1 MTSVTSRRSGR
12 FRTSVLGVALL
23 GLVLTAC
30 GGGETADVG
39 LASLESDSTVTTS
52 ETVPADTSLEDAL
65 LELTACMR
73 DEGIDIGDPTF
84 NADGSV
90 DMESAIRDPEIDP
103 QSEEFQ
109 GAMEA
114 CGDALDGVA
123 LAASGGQFDMTAI
136 QDAMVA
142 MAQCLRDQGFDVDD
156 PDVTGFGPQPGVS
169 GQPGSAELGG
179 PFGLDFND
187 PAVAEAMDLCSRQVG
202 FGLPGTT
209 TPGGGNE

>member
-1 MTSVTSRRSGR
+1 M
-12 FRTSVLGVALL
+12 SVLGVATL
-23 GLVLTAC
+23 GLVLAAC
-30 GGGETADVG
+30 GGDEAEDVG
-39 LASLESDSTVTTS
+39 LASLESSSTVTTPD
-52 ETVPADTSLEDAL
+52 TVPSETSLEDAL

-136 QDAMVA
+136 QDAMLD

-156 PDVTGFGPQPGVS
+156 PDVNSFGPQPGGS
-169 GQPGSAELGG
+169 GQPGGFTG

-187 PAVAEAMDLCSRQVG
+187 PAVAEAMDVCSEQVG
-202 FGLPGTT
+202 FGLPGGTA
-209 TPGGGNE
+209 PSGGEE